1 MSTQLHTQ
9 TIIDNLRGL
18 TEDTADLLRSEI
30 RLAQAETEEKMNRLL
45 NGAIMLAIG
54 AALGMVALIWLAYA
68 LIGWVAVYF
77 PHAIAALI
85 VGGALAI
92 LAAVVAAFGRG
103 MLRAN
108 KLAPEHT
115 IDSLR
120 RTGERMKEATR

>member
-30 RLAQAETEEKMNRLL
+30 RLAQAETEEKINRLM
-45 NGAIMLAIG
+45 NGAIMLGIG

-68 LIGWVAVYF
+68 LIGWVATYF
-77 PHAIAALI
+77 SHAIGALI

-92 LAAVVAAFGRG
+92 VAAIVAAFGRG
-103 MLRAN
+103 MLRVN

-115 IDSLR
+115 IGSLR